1 MMKILFYIVIS
12 IVSFSTFSL
21 ELKVISGTKA
31 EFSCDQN
38 ELSFCSTVNKS
49 NVSTKLS
56 VVNNAFSEAS
66 HVSKNLLINLP
77 AQSKEQV
84 SYYDL
89 LDKVMS
95 SKLIY
100 FDMNSLVRYFAGKEL
115 EVAKN
120 KLKMLCIDSKNPGII
135 LEKVDGNVFPAFI
148 LCSKNVYLLND
159 IQKSVKVQ
167 NSLLPSE
174 NSFYEIWSEDYKP
187 FLKIQ
192 CSERDTEICSN
203 VCELDLS
210 GTCYIPMKVC
220 RDCIGTS
227 LLVTDIFEGMGVR
240 YKNTGKEIRFD
251 EFVTF
256 LRTGQFVTFSAKS
269 VYNHVDNYDSLNL
282 QMRFNGLCPFEPKN
296 PAIVFFDLRPK
307 SNVLNKVRYVACD
320 QSVFEMDD
328 KALID
333 NDGQLKK
340 FKKQFIFSA
349 F

>member
-1 MMKILFYIVIS
+1 MLKENIILKIITIL
-12 IVSFSTFSL
+12 SFFISTFSFADFN
-21 ELKVISGTKA
+21 S
-31 EFSCDQN
+31 S
-38 ELSFCSTVNKS
+38 S
-49 NVSTKLS
+49 
-56 VVNNAFSEAS
+56 
-66 HVSKNLLINLP
+66 SKNYD
-77 AQSKEQV
+77 QM
-84 SYYDL
+84 SYL
-89 LDKVMS
+89 
-95 SKLIY
+95 
-100 FDMNSLVRYFAGKEL
+100 
-115 EVAKN
+115 
-120 KLKMLCIDSKNPGII
+120 
-135 LEKVDGNVFPAFI
+135 
-148 LCSKNVYLLND
+148 
-159 IQKSVKVQ
+159 
-167 NSLLPSE
+167 
-174 NSFYEIWSEDYKP
+174 EIWSEDYKP
-187 FLKIQ
+187 YLSVQ
-192 CSERDTEICSN
+192 CDLRNQSD
-203 VCELDLS
+203 CEKLCPLDDNSSCQL
-210 GTCYIPMKVC
+210 PMKVC

-320 QSVFEMDD
+320 QSVYEMDD

-340 FKKQFIFSA
+340 FKKQFIFTA

>member
-1 MMKILFYIVIS
+1 
-12 IVSFSTFSL
+12 
-21 ELKVISGTKA
+21 
-31 EFSCDQN
+31 
-38 ELSFCSTVNKS
+38 
-49 NVSTKLS
+49 
-56 VVNNAFSEAS
+56 
-66 HVSKNLLINLP
+66 
-77 AQSKEQV
+77 
-84 SYYDL
+84 
-89 LDKVMS
+89 
-95 SKLIY
+95 
-100 FDMNSLVRYFAGKEL
+100 
-115 EVAKN
+115 
-120 KLKMLCIDSKNPGII
+120 
-135 LEKVDGNVFPAFI
+135 
-148 LCSKNVYLLND
+148 
-159 IQKSVKVQ
+159 
-167 NSLLPSE
+167 
-174 NSFYEIWSEDYKP
+174 
-187 FLKIQ
+187 
-192 CSERDTEICSN
+192 
-203 VCELDLS
+203 
-210 GTCYIPMKVC
+210 MKVC